1 MKAKEKAQELVDK
14 MFYSIVDKKTS
25 YTLRNYWAE
34 AKQCAIIAVDE
45 ILRVLFQH
53 HEIDFYKEVKSEIEK
68 L

>member
-1 MKAKEKAQELVDK
+1 MKAKEKAQELVD
-14 MFYSIVDKKTS
+14 
-25 YTLRNYWAE
+25 NYKQLVPIEFGGMAQDL